1 MQNFGT
7 KAWTSQQRAYVLLTA
22 NLTCTCDYANPLL
35 KQPQGQSCPRDV
47 VHIALP
53 RSDPPCST
61 NLVTI
66 CLFKLL
72 PLFLSY
78 TSQSSQRTASVFPIC
93 APTNS
98 QPLCLALQCLPI
110 PAAHS
115 PNAQTFLLLHP
126 QYYLQARSSEIP
138 PARGV
143 ATPLLTRS
151 HYCPF
156 LSCLI
161 VCYTFVLSP
170 TRPLVGKYFICSQ
183 NYLLYLPAAYGRI

>member
-1 MQNFGT
+1 MTALTGSPPICQPPPVSPIKKRMQNFGT
-7 KAWTSQQRAYVLLTA
+7 KAWTSQQRACVLLTA

-143 ATPLLTRS
+143 ATPLLT
-151 HYCPF
+151 PLAL
-156 LSCLI
+156 LS
-161 VCYTFVLSP
+161 LSLMP
-170 TRPLVGKYFICSQ
+170 YS
-183 NYLLYLPAAYGRI
+183 LLYICPVSY